1 MSNHHNECRF
11 ALAAW
16 ITIKEFAGIYN
27 RKRVTAVVR
36 EINSGRITNKELAK
50 LLFTKCKL
58 PKLGEHRPM
67 RFQYTDEG
75 VLVPAYGGP
84 LPTLSPKAWRQKLL
98 QHLLAHKSPSLYT
111 TLFYN
116 IEWNWYS
123 CPCGAVVRT
132 SNRSHIRGVRHC
144 KKIQEM
150 PKDELV
156 SGLRNMV
163 RFTSFRQVALDIS
176 KGRSGVH
183 KKITQ
188 YV

>member
-1 MSNHHNECRF
+1 MSKHHKECRF

-27 RKRVTAVVR
+27 RKRVKVVVR
-36 EINSGRITNKELAK
+36 EINSGRITNRELAR
-50 LLFTKCKL
+50 LLFTKCRL

-75 VLVPAYGGP
+75 MLVPAYGGP
-84 LPTLSPKAWRQKLL
+84 LPRLSPQAWRQKLL

-111 TLFYN
+111 TLYHN
-116 IEWNWYS
+116 IEWRAYS

-176 KGRSGVH
+176 KGRSDVH